1 MKRYA
6 ILLVL
11 LALLGGGGFA
21 AWTYGMPIYE
31 KMQAEKAEQPEPE
44 PEPLLVSLDPLL
56 IPVIENNRVT
66 YHLTLAISL
75 EVADLDGDEKLRE
88 SLPRVIDAF
97 NTELHGLMTLRF
109 VREGGVE
116 LPLVKQRLLVAGER
130 ELGPGVITD
139 VVITA
144 VDRVRGQ
151 RETQS

>member
-1 MKRYA
+1 MKRVV

-31 KMQAEKAEQPEPE
+31 EMQAEKAEEKPEP
-44 PEPLLVSLDPLL
+44 VVVNLDPLL
-56 IPVIENNRVT
+56 VPVIENNRVT

-75 EVADLDGDEKLRE
+75 EVAGPEGDQKLQE
-88 SLPRVIDAF
+88 AMPRVIDAF
-97 NTELHGLMTLRF
+97 NTELHGLLSLRF

-116 LPLVKQRLLVAGER
+116 LPLVKQRLMVAGER

-139 VVITA
+139 VVINA

-151 RETQS
+151 RETQG